1 MSEKNKESQRKDSIY
16 YDLRF
21 KIMVIGESKVGKTSI
36 IKRYTLNKFAGIYLT
51 TVGVDFQDKVVQI
64 DDKKIRLQIWD
75 TAGQERF
82 RNVAKNYFHSSDGF
96 LLVYDITSLNSFKN
110 LNYWIEQIRLNA
122 PENTKC
128 VLVGNKSDL
137 EKEREVK
144 IEDAEE
150 FAKKHNVKF
159 FESSAKD
166 GNNVNDIFEH
176 LANEI
181 YNEVKLKGSNK
192 SSNEVLKKDSKKKK
206 KCC

>member
-1 MSEKNKESQRKDSIY
+1 
-16 YDLRF
+16 
-21 KIMVIGESKVGKTSI
+21 MVIGESKVGKTSI

-122 PENTKC
+122 PENTK
-128 VLVGNKSDL
+128 
-137 EKEREVK
+137 

-150 FAKKHNVKF
+150 FSKKHNVKF